1 MIIEALIIKYLI
13 DENIDGIGDHVYA
26 ETPVDLPDNYVLV
39 SRTGGGIANY
49 IRDFTVYTETV
60 SRTDKLTAAQN
71 HDAVVE
77 AMLRMPDTENVYRC
91 RLNSDYDA
99 TRPEMKDYRY
109 QALWQITT

>member
-1 MIIEALIIKYLI
+1 MTIEALIIKYLS
-13 DENIDGIGDHVYA
+13 DANIDGIGRNVYA

-39 SRTGGGIANY
+39 SRTGGGISNY
-49 IRDFTVYTETV
+49 LRDYAVYTETV
-60 SRTDKLTAAQN
+60 SRNDKLTAATL
-71 HDAVVE
+71 HEAVVE
-77 AMLRMPDTENVYRC
+77 AMLTLPDSTNVYRC